1 MTTPAPT
8 STPNPSTTTRPERSS
23 RRVARS
29 SPLGWLPW
37 LLLGLLGLLL
47 AGALLLINA
56 VDDDGPDGPA
66 GDALGQVDSGG
77 SGLDGQDGDGKIAGT
92 EDEAGA
98 GAAEGGAAQ
107 DGAAQDGA
115 AEGGAAEDGAAEDG
129 AAENGA
135 AEGSA
140 EGGAGQGS
148 PLTADGQ
155 DLLAAAGSSLAGRDG
170 QAVTGSAVVES
181 VVSDEGFWVGS
192 STDSRVFVFLTP
204 QARQSQG
211 ESGFQVEAGQ
221 TVQVEGS
228 MVSLDQ
234 APDAVTGV
242 TEDEGLSQLQ
252 QQGALVSADAVTLG

>member
-1 MTTPAPT
+1 MATPT
-8 STPNPSTTTRPERSS
+8 RTPNAATTTRPERSS
-23 RRVARS
+23 RRVAHKT
-29 SPLGWLPW
+29 PLGWLPW

-47 AGALLLINA
+47 AGTLLLINA
-56 VDDDGPDGPA
+56 VDDDGPDGPT
-66 GDALGQVDSGG
+66 GDSLGQLNSEG
-77 SGLDGQDGDGKIAGT
+77 SGLDGKDGNGKIAGT
-92 EDEAGA
+92 EEDAATDGGTGESSGADAGA
-98 GAAEGGAAQ
+98 DAQAGADAGGAA
-107 DGAAQDGA
+107 
-115 AEGGAAEDGAAEDG
+115 
-129 AAENGA
+129 
-135 AEGSA
+135 
-140 EGGAGQGS
+140 
-148 PLTADGQ
+148 LTADGQ
-155 DLLAAAGSSLAGRDG
+155 DLIAASGSSLAGRDG

-192 STDSRVFVFLTP
+192 GTDSRVFVFLTP

-234 APDAVTGV
+234 APDAVEGV